1 MIRRPPTS
9 TRTDTLFPYST
20 LFRSAALGLYLFVVH
35 SLLADRPF
43 LNLRLLLDRN
53 YALGLVIVTVY
64 GMLNF
69 TPMVIMPPMLQN
81 LMGYQDAII
90 GELLAWRGAGAVSG
104 FFLAVSLVK
113 LDPRLGVNCDFSLLA
128 WSGS

>member
-1 MIRRPPTS
+1 MPR
-9 TRTDTLFPYST
+9 
-20 LFRSAALGLYLFVVH
+20 FRAR
-35 SLLADRPF
+35 LADRPF

-81 LMGYQDAII
+81 LMGYPDAII
-90 GELLAWRGAGAVSG
+90 GELLAWRGAGAVIG
-104 FFLAVSLVK
+104 FFLAMYVGK
-113 LDPRLGVNCDFSLLA
+113 LDPRIGMSVGFLLLA
-128 WSGS
+128 WSGWIDRKSTRLNSSH